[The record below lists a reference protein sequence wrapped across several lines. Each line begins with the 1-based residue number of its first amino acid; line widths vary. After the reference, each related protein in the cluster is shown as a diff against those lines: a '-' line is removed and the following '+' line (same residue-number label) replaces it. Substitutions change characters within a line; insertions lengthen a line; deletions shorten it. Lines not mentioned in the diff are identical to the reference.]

1 MRIAGCDLGKVSVGF
16 VTATVNDD
24 GTLEVDSATHRLH
37 DGDPLGLFLQWYR
50 DNDIESYAALAAT
63 GVHADELSA
72 PVLVLPEDSCQE
84 AALETIVGLEDAINL
99 VSIGARGYGVLS
111 RRLAGVSGQEGGPKY
126 TYQYLE
132 NDKCSSGSGENIQ
145 KIADRFGLTIEDADR
160 TALEAGEDIPITAR
174 CSVFAKSE
182 MTHFANQGKATG
194 ELFSGYFGS
203 VARNTHSLLARNRA
217 EGPVYLI
224 GGPARIESF
233 RQSFEELVGEP
244 VKTPPWAD
252 CFEAIGAAAIAA
264 EQARASK
271 PVPLPADPAGLIV
284 AAASRF
290 AVNEPAGRWQDK
302 VTMMAEPEIPAG
314 AAEGPS
320 ILGLDLG
327 STGAKAVLT
336 SIETGEVVLDVY
348 DRTRGNPVDAAH
360 RLVGTIMKRARTDV
374 RAIGVTGSG
383 REAVAVLLRAVYP
396 DIDRVIVL
404 NEIV

>member
-145 KIADRFGLTIEDADR
+145 K
-160 TALEAGEDIPITAR
+160 
-174 CSVFAKSE
+174 
-182 MTHFANQGKATG
+182 
-194 ELFSGYFGS
+194 
-203 VARNTHSLLARNRA
+203 
-217 EGPVYLI
+217 
-224 GGPARIESF
+224 
-233 RQSFEELVGEP
+233 
-244 VKTPPWAD
+244 
-252 CFEAIGAAAIAA
+252 
-264 EQARASK
+264 
-271 PVPLPADPAGLIV
+271 
-284 AAASRF
+284 
-290 AVNEPAGRWQDK
+290 
-302 VTMMAEPEIPAG
+302 
-314 AAEGPS
+314 
-320 ILGLDLG
+320 
-327 STGAKAVLT
+327 
-336 SIETGEVVLDVY
+336 
-348 DRTRGNPVDAAH
+348 
-360 RLVGTIMKRARTDV
+360 
-374 RAIGVTGSG
+374 
-383 REAVAVLLRAVYP
+383 
-396 DIDRVIVL
+396 
-404 NEIV
+404 